1 RPPSGPTGD
10 LAALAEL
17 DEASLLGGL
26 RERFLRQQVYVS
38 AGGTGRGLA
47 AEGALSPDR
56 VSPHRQT
63 SVGDILIAMNP
74 FQPLPLY
81 GREVCE
87 QYLRQET
94 GTLPPHI
101 FAVASRAYHAMLG
114 RGGGGPR
121 SQCIVI

>member
-1 RPPSGPTGD
+1 RPPSEAAGD

-17 DEASLLGGL
+17 DEAALLGGL
-26 RERFLRQQVYVS
+26 RERFLRQQVY
-38 AGGTGRGLA
+38 T
-47 AEGALSPDR
+47 D
-56 VSPHRQT
+56 
-63 SVGDILIAMNP
+63 VGDILIAMNP

-81 GREVCE
+81 GREVSE
-87 QYLRQET
+87 QYRHHEI

-114 RGGGGPR
+114 RRGGGPQ